1 MNDLD
6 AFLKIYAPI
15 PKGRASSSS
24 AQSPRSMNKIM
35 VMVKLSSAGGDDET
49 KMVREEHGE
58 FKAVSKYDGH
68 FKNVTKQKRE

>member
-1 MNDLD
+1 
-6 AFLKIYAPI
+6 
-15 PKGRASSSS
+15 
-24 AQSPRSMNKIM
+24 MNKIM